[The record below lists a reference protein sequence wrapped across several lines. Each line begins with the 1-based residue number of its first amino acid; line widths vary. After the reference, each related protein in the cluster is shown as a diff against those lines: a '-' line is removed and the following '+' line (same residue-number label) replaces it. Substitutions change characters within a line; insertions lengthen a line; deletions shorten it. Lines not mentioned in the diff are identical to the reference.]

1 MAVIDYE
8 AVKASVGEVYKAG
21 KEFPQKELFYSV
33 PQDKRAAKAAE
44 IMQDTINAIANHFL
58 PQKISVT
65 LWQKAT
71 QIAKVSA
78 EKMITPKL
86 FHDAILEAQKQL
98 AADSVARC
106 QQEKQEER
114 AVIGGYGDGD
124 EEKIA
129 MTSALLRWTFK
140 QMGRGRQICP
150 YLPSEEQISDFVLKN
165 NIPRGVAQKYRTL
178 IRAYLNDY
186 NFAKAENAGMSSKL
200 FNRGDRLELIV
211 L

>member
-1 MAVIDYE
+1 MAVIDYD

-21 KEFPQKELFYSV
+21 KEFPQKEMFFAV

-58 PQKISVT
+58 PQNISVT

-86 FHDAILEAQKQL
+86 FHDAIIEAQKQL
-98 AADSVARC
+98 AAENVARC

-114 AVIGGYGDGD
+114 AIIGGYGNGD
-124 EEKIA
+124 
-129 MTSALLRWTFK
+129 
-140 QMGRGRQICP
+140 
-150 YLPSEEQISDFVLKN
+150 
-165 NIPRGVAQKYRTL
+165 
-178 IRAYLNDY
+178 
-186 NFAKAENAGMSSKL
+186 
-200 FNRGDRLELIV
+200 
-211 L
+211 